1 MDIRK
6 MKCLILDDSKAI
18 TGLLQLI
25 IMDELG
31 AAEAFVA
38 NNVADALVLLENN
51 PASIDVVFCD
61 LNLPDVDGV
70 AFLRM
75 LAERGFQGYIVIV
88 SSVSHRVLKS
98 VEHLVRNHRL
108 KFLGTIIKP
117 ISPQSVVQLLQSI
130 GSHGAVKP
138 PAAVK
143 EILTVPELIDA
154 LEMGYFEC
162 YYQPQVCAMTRNVV
176 GFEAL
181 SRLKSPRR
189 NLVFPDDFIALMEQH
204 SLILRLTKDQI
215 ITVFKQWQ
223 IWHQQGHC
231 YRIAINISA
240 LLLNDLELPGFILE
254 QINKYGITPTL
265 VTLEITE
272 SCLNEDRIK
281 ALEVLSRLSMYGINL
296 SIDDFGTGYS
306 SIERLQ
312 SLPFNEVKIDRLF
325 VQNAVASESERPVL
339 DSMIGMAN
347 RLGLRVVLE
356 GVETLAHWQMVC
368 HSGCDSFQG
377 YFIAKPMSVDKLEKW
392 LRDWDKMTH

>member
-1 MDIRK
+1 
-6 MKCLILDDSKAI
+6 MKCLILDDSRAI

-25 IMDELG
+25 MLDEVG
-31 AAEAFVA
+31 AAEALIA
-38 NNVADALVLLENN
+38 NNVADALVLLEKNFT
-51 PASIDVVFCD
+51 SIDVVFCD

-98 VEHLVRNHRL
+98 VEHLVRNHHL

-117 ISPQSVVQLLQSI
+117 ISPQSVVQLLQTI
-130 GSHGAVKP
+130 GSHGAAKTP
-138 PAAVK
+138 SMAK
-143 EILTVPELIDA
+143 EKLTVPELIDA
-154 LEMGYFEC
+154 LEAGYFEC
-162 YYQPQVCAMTRNVV
+162 YYQPQVCAITRRVL

-181 SRLKSPRR
+181 ARLKHPKRD
-189 NLVFPDDFIALMEQH
+189 LIFPDDFIALMEQH
-204 SLILRLTKDQI
+204 NLILRLTQDQI
-215 ITVFKQWQ
+215 VSVFKQWK
-223 IWHQQGHC
+223 IWHQQGHS

-240 LLLNDLELPGFILE
+240 LLLNDLALPGFILE
-254 QINKYGITPTL
+254 QINKYGIKPQL
-265 VTLEITE
+265 LTLEITE

-306 SIERLQ
+306 SIDRLQ

-339 DSMIGMAN
+339 DSMIGMAK

-377 YFIAKPMSVDKLEKW
+377 YYIAKPMSVDKLEEW
-392 LRDWDKMTH
+392 LCDWDKMTN

>member
-1 MDIRK
+1 

-31 AAEAFVA
+31 AAEALVA
-38 NNVADALVLLENN
+38 NNVADALLLLENN

-75 LAERGFQGYIVIV
+75 LAEQGFQGYIVIV

-98 VEHLVRNHRL
+98 VEHLVRNHQL

-138 PAAVK
+138 PATVK
-143 EILTVPELIDA
+143 EKLTVPELIEA

-181 SRLKSPRR
+181 ARLKSPKRD
-189 NLVFPDDFIALMEQH
+189 LVFPDDFIALMEQH

-215 ITVFKQWQ
+215 ISVFKQWK

-231 YRIAINISA
+231 YRVAINISA

-254 QINKYGITPTL
+254 QINKYGIKPTL

>member
-1 MDIRK
+1 MR
-6 MKCLILDDSKAI
+6 CLILDDSKAI
-18 TGLLQLI
+18 TGLLQSI
-25 IMDELG
+25 ILEELE
-31 AAEAFVA
+31 AEALVA
-38 NNVADALVLLENN
+38 NNVADALLLLEKN
-51 PASIDVVFCD
+51 ATSIDVVFCD

-75 LAERGFQGYIVIV
+75 LSERGFQGYIVIV
-88 SSVSHRVLKS
+88 SSVSPRVLKS
-98 VEHLVRNHRL
+98 VEHLARNHHL
-108 KFLGTIIKP
+108 KLLGTIIKP

-130 GSHGAVKP
+130 GSHGEVKP
-138 PAAVK
+138 QARTT
-143 EILTVPELIDA
+143 EQLTVPELIDA
-154 LEMGYFEC
+154 LEEGYFEC

-181 SRLKSPRR
+181 ARLNHPKR
-189 NLVFPDDFIALMEQH
+189 NLIFPDDFISLMEQH
-204 SLILRLTKDQI
+204 NLILRLTKDQI
-215 ITVFKQWQ
+215 IAVFQQWKV
-223 IWHQQGHC
+223 WHQQGHC

-240 LLLNDLELPGFILE
+240 LLLNDLELPEFILE
-254 QINKYGITPTL
+254 QMKKYGVKPKL
-265 VTLEITE
+265 LTLEITE
-272 SCLNEDRIK
+272 SCLNEDRIR

-312 SLPFNEVKIDRLF
+312 SLPFNEVKIDRSF
-325 VQNAVASESERPVL
+325 VQNAAAYESERPVL

-377 YFIAKPMSVDKLEKW
+377 YFIAKPMSVDKLDAW
-392 LRDWDKMTH
+392 LVDWNKMTH

>member
-31 AAEAFVA
+31 AAEALVA
-38 NNVADALVLLENN
+38 NNVSDALVLLEEN

-75 LAERGFQGYIVIV
+75 LAERDFQGYIVIV

-98 VEHLVRNHRL
+98 VEHLVRNHHL

-130 GSHGAVKP
+130 GSHGTVKP
-138 PAAVK
+138 PASVNEK
-143 EILTVPELIDA
+143 LTVPELIDA
-154 LEMGYFEC
+154 LEKGYFEC
-162 YYQPQVCAMTRNVV
+162 YYQPQVCAMTRKVV

-181 SRLKSPRR
+181 ARLKSPKRD
-189 NLVFPDDFIALMEQH
+189 LTFPDDFIALMEQH

-215 ITVFKQWQ
+215 ISVFKQWR

-240 LLLNDLELPGFILE
+240 LLLNDLELPAFILE
-254 QINKYGITPTL
+254 QINKYGIQPTL

-312 SLPFNEVKIDRLF
+312 SLPFNEVKIDRFF

>member
-6 MKCLILDDSKAI
+6 MRCLILDDSKAI
-18 TGLLQLI
+18 TGLLEAI

-31 AAEAFVA
+31 AAEALVA
-38 NNVADALVLLENN
+38 NNVADALVLLEKS

-75 LAERGFQGYIVIV
+75 LSERGFQGYIVIV

-98 VEHLVRNHRL
+98 VEHLARNHHL
-108 KFLGTIIKP
+108 KLLGTIIKP
-117 ISPQSVVQLLQSI
+117 ISPQSVIQLLQSI
-130 GSHGAVKP
+130 GSHGEAKP
-138 PAAVK
+138 KSGAK
-143 EILTVPELIDA
+143 EMLTVPELVNA
-154 LEMGYFEC
+154 LEEGYFEC

-181 SRLKSPRR
+181 ARLQHPKRS
-189 NLVFPDDFIALMEQH
+189 LIFPDDFISLMEQH
-204 SLILRLTKDQI
+204 NLILRLTKDQI
-215 ITVFKQWQ
+215 VSVFKQWK

-240 LLLNDLELPGFILE
+240 LLLNDLELPEFILA
-254 QINKYGITPTL
+254 QIKKYGVKPKL
-265 VTLEITE
+265 LTLEITE
-272 SCLNEDRIK
+272 SCLNEDRIR

-306 SIERLQ
+306 SIDRLQ
-312 SLPFNEVKIDRLF
+312 SLPFNEVKIDRSF
-325 VQNAVASESERPVL
+325 VQNAAASESERPVL

-377 YFIAKPMSVDKLEKW
+377 YFIAKPMSVDKLEEW
-392 LRDWDKMTH
+392 LADWNKMTD

>member
-18 TGLLQLI
+18 TGLLKLI
-25 IMDELG
+25 IQDELG
-31 AAEAFVA
+31 AEEALVA
-38 NNVADALVLLENN
+38 NSVTDALVLIEKN

-75 LAERGFQGYIVIV
+75 LAERGFPGYIVIV

-98 VEHLVRNHRL
+98 VERLVHSHNL

-117 ISPQSVVQLLQSI
+117 LSPQSVVQLLQSI
-130 GSHGAVKP
+130 GTHGAAKP
-138 PAAVK
+138 APPVK
-143 EILTVPELIDA
+143 EKLTVSELVDA
-154 LEMGYFEC
+154 LEKGNFEC
-162 YYQPQVCAMTRNVV
+162 YYQPQVCALTRNVV

-181 SRLKSPRR
+181 ARLRHPQK
-189 NLVFPDDFIALMEQH
+189 NLIFPDDFISLMEQH
-204 SLILRLTKDQI
+204 NLILRLTKDQI
-215 ITVFKQWQ
+215 VSVFKQWK
-223 IWHQQGHC
+223 IWHQHGHC
-231 YRIAINISA
+231 YRVAINISA
-240 LLLNDLELPGFILE
+240 LLLNNLELPDFILE
-254 QINKYGITPTL
+254 QIKKYGVKPTL

-272 SCLNEDRIK
+272 SCLNEDRIG
-281 ALEVLSRLSMYGINL
+281 ALEVLSRLSMHGINL

-312 SLPFNEVKIDRLF
+312 DLPFNEVKIDRVF
-325 VQNAVASESERPVL
+325 VQNAAASESERPVL

-377 YFIAKPMSVDKLEKW
+377 YFIAKPMSVDKLEEW
-392 LRDWDKMTH
+392 LQDWNKMTN